1 MKPSSKDEVAGKIH
15 EVKGAVKE
23 KAVGLLVVVSV
34 SIFAGA
40 ALAQMTG
47 PGTMGRGM
55 GWGYFGPDMALGMM
69 VFWGIGIVG
78 LVVGISW
85 LVRQGRGSRHNDGG
99 H

>member
-1 MKPSSKDEVAGKIH
+1 MK
-15 EVKGAVKE
+15 

-55 GWGYFGPDMALGMM
+55 GWGYFGPDMTLGMM
-69 VFWGIGIVG
+69 FFWGIVIVG

>member
-1 MKPSSKDEVAGKIH
+1 MKKAMGLFVLVA
-15 EVKGAVKE
+15 A
-23 KAVGLLVVVSV
+23 

-40 ALAQMTG
+40 ASAQMTG
-47 PGTMGRGM
+47 PGMMGRGM

-85 LVRQGRGSRHNDGG
+85 LVRQERGSGRNDRG

>member
-1 MKPSSKDEVAGKIH
+1 MK
-15 EVKGAVKE
+15 
-23 KAVGLLVVVSV
+23 KAVGVLVLVAV
-34 SIFAGA
+34 SIFAGT

-55 GWGYFGPDMALGMM
+55 GWGYFGPDMTLGMM
-69 VFWGIGIVG
+69 VFWAIVIVG

-85 LVRQGRGSRHNDGG
+85 LVRQERGSGRNDRG

>member
-1 MKPSSKDEVAGKIH
+1 MK
-15 EVKGAVKE
+15 
-23 KAVGLLVVVSV
+23 KAVGVLVLVAV
-34 SIFAGA
+34 SIFAGT

-55 GWGYFGPDMALGMM
+55 GWGYFGPDMTLGMM
-69 VFWGIGIVG
+69 VFWAIVIVG

-85 LVRQGRGSRHNDGG
+85 LVRQGRGSTRTDRG